1 MIRMNLKHLFPSA
14 RRVGAL
20 FAALALLVGSAW
32 SVFAQ
37 EPSTSGRPTIPHFA
51 ESRVIDQT
59 GTLTAEQQS
68 ALNGKLLR
76 FEDSSSTQ
84 IVILLMPTLNGYPA
98 QDFAVEVAQENKV
111 GQAKKNNGA
120 LILLA
125 LNDHK
130 GFIATGYGLEPT
142 LTDAATS
149 MIYREI
155 VVPNMRKGDVYG
167 ALDQATTAMI
177 QVIGG
182 EFHNENPQRELGSR
196 RSAPSRR
203 GVSFVVIAFFVIL
216 FILRAIAGSGARR
229 TVVGAGGG
237 GSGCLGGILQGLFWS
252 SIFNSGRGGW
262 GGGSSGGGFGGFG
275 GGGFSGGG
283 GSFGGGG
290 AGGDW

>member
-1 MIRMNLKHLFPSA
+1 MLWLVLFFLTSA
-14 RRVGAL
+14 YP
-20 FAALALLVGSAW
+20 
-32 SVFAQ
+32 VFGQ
-37 EPSTSGRPTIPHFA
+37 QPSTSGRPPIPSFA
-51 ESRVIDQT
+51 GTRVIDQT
-59 GTLTAEQQS
+59 GNLSAQQQS
-68 ALNGKLLR
+68 ELDAKLAR
-76 FEDSSSTQ
+76 YEDSSSTQ
-84 IVILLMPTLNGYPA
+84 IVILLVSTLNGYPP
-98 QDFAVEVAQENKV
+98 QDYAIEVAHENKI

-149 MIYREI
+149 MIYQEVI
-155 VVPNMRKGDVYG
+155 VPNMRKGDVYG

-182 EFHNENPQRELGSR
+182 GEFHNDNPRSYSRSR
-196 RSAPSRR
+196 RGPAPR
-203 GVSFVVIAFFVIL
+203 GVSFIVIAFFIIL
-216 FILRAIAGSGARR
+216 FVLRAIAGSGARR

-237 GSGCLGGILQGLFWS
+237 GSGCLGGLLTGLFWS

-275 GGGFSGGG
+275 GGGGGFSGGG
-283 GSFGGGG
+283 GDFGGGG
-290 AGGDW
+290 AGGSW